1 MSNIA
6 IAIDGPAGAGKS
18 TIAKLVAK
26 KLSFIYIDTGAMYR
40 AVTYYAIKKNFSPLN
55 EELLCSKLDKINI
68 TLNNEDKV
76 FLNGTDV
83 SKEIRTPD
91 VTKMTSPVS
100 AFPKVREFLVNKQR
114 EMAKNASVV
123 MDGRDIGT
131 NVLPDADVKIFM
143 IASPECRAMRRYKE
157 LKAKGENPILGK
169 ILMDIQERD
178 YRDSHRKL
186 NPMVKAK
193 DAIELDTSSM
203 NIDEVVEAV
212 LKIVKDKTGVKP
224 KI

>member
-203 NIDEVVEAV
+203 SIDEVVEAV
-212 LKIVKDKTGVKP
+212 LKIVKDKTGVEP

>member
-55 EELLCSKLDKINI
+55 EDLLCSKLDKINI

-131 NVLPDADVKIFM
+131 NVLPDAKVKIFM

-203 NIDEVVEAV
+203 SIDEVVEAV
-212 LKIVKDKTGVKP
+212 LKIVKDKTGVEP